1 MQEQILFLC
10 SFYFQELSME
20 KRSKDDE
27 EYYYRAVHEKQFLC
41 LLSVCHG
48 VCQFENFYF
57 SVNYKLSVTY
67 LHSYLEEQN
76 CFSIMFVYLFIG
88 YRIYVNVKMKYN

>member
-1 MQEQILFLC
+1 
-10 SFYFQELSME
+10 ME
-20 KRSKDDE
+20 KRSEDDE
-27 EYYYRAVHEKQFLC
+27 EYYYRAVDEKQFLC

-48 VCQFENFYF
+48 VCQFEKVLF

-76 CFSIMFVYLFIG
+76 CFSIMFVYLFTG
-88 YRIYVNVKMKYN
+88 YRINVNVNVKDEN